1 MNNPIKNLEKIIP
14 DELKKAMKARDAERT
29 SVLRML
35 LAEIK
40 VAEKSGKDFKYID
53 ILTGYG
59 KKLRKSIGEYKRL
72 NSMDNVCSL
81 EKELSIVQEFLPEQ
95 MSTEQL
101 NTIVEELIESNK
113 FTIKDMGKIIRLVM
127 EKHGDVVDGKQVQ
140 EIVKGKLN

>member
-1 MNNPIKNLEKIIP
+1 MDNIREIIP
-14 DELKKAMKARDAERT
+14 DELKKAMKARDTVRT

-40 VAEKSGKDFKYID
+40 VAEKSGKDFKCTD
-53 ILTGYG
+53 IITGYG

-72 NSMDNVCSL
+72 DSVDRVCSL
-81 EKELSIVQEFLPEQ
+81 EKELAIVQEFLPEQ
-95 MSTEQL
+95 MSEEQL
-101 NTIVEELIESNK
+101 NTIIEEILESNK
-113 FTIKDMGKIIRLVM
+113 FTMKDMGKVIRLVM